1 MGMTYTAEYMH
12 VICCEAVAKQTMDY
26 SVCVCV
32 TTYKKSPYDLNT
44 VATCCSHNTPR
55 SLVWPY

>member
-26 SVCVCV
+26 SVCVCYYIQEV
-32 TTYKKSPYDLNT
+32 
-44 VATCCSHNTPR
+44 
-55 SLVWPY
+55 SL